1 MHAPWG
7 HALMGWVPY
16 PPHMGPHFVGPI
28 VGAQRAPQKKKMW
41 DGGIHV
47 NQPSKITKQINR
59 ENMCAGNL
67 GQILCE
73 IGLNLRLDVC
83 LPPPQPLLQRWKGQ
97 LKYCEIYKNVKITR
111 ELGSEYT
118 DTPKICVVK
127 VANLKSCMLLAKL
140 SCGMGHNSYGEAAWP
155 NDIVYIFAVL
165 IYGLGVLIFG
175 LSIACPLEI
184 MSCSNAFST
193 PLEIVP
199 EWYLL
204 LCFNLLRIVTSKGIG
219 VKEMVILV
227 PIIICLCIIENVSVY
242 SNPFRR
248 AIMVCVT
255 LVYSI
260 FAIWLSV
267 GSLVRIDKALPLL

>member
-1 MHAPWG
+1 
-7 HALMGWVPY
+7 
-16 PPHMGPHFVGPI
+16 
-28 VGAQRAPQKKKMW
+28 
-41 DGGIHV
+41 
-47 NQPSKITKQINR
+47 
-59 ENMCAGNL
+59 
-67 GQILCE
+67 
-73 IGLNLRLDVC
+73 
-83 LPPPQPLLQRWKGQ
+83 
-97 LKYCEIYKNVKITR
+97 
-111 ELGSEYT
+111 
-118 DTPKICVVK
+118 
-127 VANLKSCMLLAKL
+127 MLLAKL

-199 EWYLL
+199 EYYLL
-204 LCFNLLRIVTSKGIG
+204 LCFNLLRIITSKGIG
-219 VKEMVILV
+219 VMEMVILV
-227 PIIICLCIIENVSVY
+227 LIIICLCIIENVSVY

-248 AIMVCVT
+248 AIMLCVT

>member
-1 MHAPWG
+1 
-7 HALMGWVPY
+7 
-16 PPHMGPHFVGPI
+16 
-28 VGAQRAPQKKKMW
+28 
-41 DGGIHV
+41 
-47 NQPSKITKQINR
+47 
-59 ENMCAGNL
+59 MCA
-67 GQILCE
+67 
-73 IGLNLRLDVC
+73 
-83 LPPPQPLLQRWKGQ
+83 
-97 LKYCEIYKNVKITR
+97 
-111 ELGSEYT
+111 
-118 DTPKICVVK
+118 PKICVVK

-227 PIIICLCIIENVSVY
+227 PITIFLCIIENVSVY

-260 FAIWLSV
+260 FAI
-267 GSLVRIDKALPLL
+267 RIDKALPLLWLKMLTILAKIKNWLFFFFNQPPVGGWLITPKVCPRRGQEAPKGAGRKRNEATILA

>member
-1 MHAPWG
+1 MEIHKPTWIPACWNEGIAWSRDLGDFPLQTYG
-7 HALMGWVPY
+7 Y
-16 PPHMGPHFVGPI
+16 PQVAHQCTQV
-28 VGAQRAPQKKKMW
+28 
-41 DGGIHV
+41 
-47 NQPSKITKQINR
+47 
-59 ENMCAGNL
+59 
-67 GQILCE
+67 
-73 IGLNLRLDVC
+73 
-83 LPPPQPLLQRWKGQ
+83 
-97 LKYCEIYKNVKITR
+97 
-111 ELGSEYT
+111 
-118 DTPKICVVK
+118 KICVVK

-165 IYGLGVLIFG
+165 IYGLGVLILG
-175 LSIACPLEI
+175 LSIVCPLEI

-227 PIIICLCIIENVSVY
+227 PIIVCLCIIENVSVY

>member
-1 MHAPWG
+1 
-7 HALMGWVPY
+7 
-16 PPHMGPHFVGPI
+16 
-28 VGAQRAPQKKKMW
+28 
-41 DGGIHV
+41 
-47 NQPSKITKQINR
+47 
-59 ENMCAGNL
+59 
-67 GQILCE
+67 
-73 IGLNLRLDVC
+73 
-83 LPPPQPLLQRWKGQ
+83 
-97 LKYCEIYKNVKITR
+97 
-111 ELGSEYT
+111 
-118 DTPKICVVK
+118 
-127 VANLKSCMLLAKL
+127 MLLAKL

>member
-1 MHAPWG
+1 
-7 HALMGWVPY
+7 
-16 PPHMGPHFVGPI
+16 
-28 VGAQRAPQKKKMW
+28 
-41 DGGIHV
+41 
-47 NQPSKITKQINR
+47 
-59 ENMCAGNL
+59 MCA
-67 GQILCE
+67 
-73 IGLNLRLDVC
+73 
-83 LPPPQPLLQRWKGQ
+83 
-97 LKYCEIYKNVKITR
+97 
-111 ELGSEYT
+111 
-118 DTPKICVVK
+118 PKICVVK

-165 IYGLGVLIFG
+165 IY

-227 PIIICLCIIENVSVY
+227 PITIFLCIIENVSVY

-260 FAIWLSV
+260 FAI
-267 GSLVRIDKALPLL
+267 RIDKALPLLWLKMLTILAKIKNWLFFFL

>member
-1 MHAPWG
+1 M
-7 HALMGWVPY
+7 
-16 PPHMGPHFVGPI
+16 
-28 VGAQRAPQKKKMW
+28 
-41 DGGIHV
+41 
-47 NQPSKITKQINR
+47 
-59 ENMCAGNL
+59 
-67 GQILCE
+67 
-73 IGLNLRLDVC
+73 
-83 LPPPQPLLQRWKGQ
+83 
-97 LKYCEIYKNVKITR
+97 
-111 ELGSEYT
+111 
-118 DTPKICVVK
+118 
-127 VANLKSCMLLAKL
+127 
-140 SCGMGHNSYGEAAWP
+140 
-155 NDIVYIFAVL
+155 YIFAVL

-219 VKEMVILV
+219 VKKEMVILV
-227 PIIICLCIIENVSVY
+227 PIIIFLCIIENVSVY

-260 FAIWLSV
+260 FCNLVKCWLTS
-267 GSLVRIDKALPLL
+267 SNR

>member
-1 MHAPWG
+1 
-7 HALMGWVPY
+7 
-16 PPHMGPHFVGPI
+16 
-28 VGAQRAPQKKKMW
+28 
-41 DGGIHV
+41 
-47 NQPSKITKQINR
+47 
-59 ENMCAGNL
+59 MCA
-67 GQILCE
+67 
-73 IGLNLRLDVC
+73 
-83 LPPPQPLLQRWKGQ
+83 
-97 LKYCEIYKNVKITR
+97 
-111 ELGSEYT
+111 
-118 DTPKICVVK
+118 PKICVVK

-227 PIIICLCIIENVSVY
+227 PITIFLCIIENVSVY

-267 GSLVRIDKALPLL
+267 GSLVRIDKALPLLWLKMLIIFGQIKLVVSLFFNQPPLGVG

>member
-1 MHAPWG
+1 M
-7 HALMGWVPY
+7 
-16 PPHMGPHFVGPI
+16 
-28 VGAQRAPQKKKMW
+28 
-41 DGGIHV
+41 
-47 NQPSKITKQINR
+47 
-59 ENMCAGNL
+59 
-67 GQILCE
+67 
-73 IGLNLRLDVC
+73 
-83 LPPPQPLLQRWKGQ
+83 
-97 LKYCEIYKNVKITR
+97 
-111 ELGSEYT
+111 
-118 DTPKICVVK
+118 
-127 VANLKSCMLLAKL
+127 
-140 SCGMGHNSYGEAAWP
+140 
-155 NDIVYIFAVL
+155 YIFAVL

-193 PLEIVP
+193 PLEIV
-199 EWYLL
+199 
-204 LCFNLLRIVTSKGIG
+204 TSKGIG

-227 PIIICLCIIENVSVY
+227 PIIIFLCIIENVSVY

>member
-1 MHAPWG
+1 
-7 HALMGWVPY
+7 
-16 PPHMGPHFVGPI
+16 
-28 VGAQRAPQKKKMW
+28 
-41 DGGIHV
+41 
-47 NQPSKITKQINR
+47 
-59 ENMCAGNL
+59 MCA
-67 GQILCE
+67 
-73 IGLNLRLDVC
+73 
-83 LPPPQPLLQRWKGQ
+83 
-97 LKYCEIYKNVKITR
+97 
-111 ELGSEYT
+111 
-118 DTPKICVVK
+118 PKICVVK

-227 PIIICLCIIENVSVY
+227 PITIFLCIIENVSVY

-267 GSLVRIDKALPLL
+267 GSLVRIDKALPLLWMILFSLRSHACEPHVAGHASVMTCYVPQTSEAKRSDTFIFGSEADPTRRVVSRAAERSGECASKKEITHPQGALTCTRNARAARSHMHPEGAWNSRTPQVCTHTHAPEA